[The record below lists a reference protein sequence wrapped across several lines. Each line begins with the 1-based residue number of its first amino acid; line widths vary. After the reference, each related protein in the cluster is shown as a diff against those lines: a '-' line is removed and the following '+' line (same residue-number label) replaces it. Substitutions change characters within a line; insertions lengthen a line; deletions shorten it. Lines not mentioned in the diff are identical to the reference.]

1 MLKTIF
7 YTPLYN
13 LLIIIVNLLG
23 GSVGWAVVLLTAVIK
38 IILAPLNLASIRS
51 QIAQKKLQ
59 PEMDRIKK
67 QYTDKTEQSQKIIE
81 LYKEHKTNPFSGC
94 LLILIQLPI
103 ILGLYYVF
111 LKGLPILDPTLF
123 YKGVAEPET
132 LRMVFLGVDLGSKS
146 ILFALVAG
154 ITQFIQ
160 VQLSPSFQ
168 DFKAKKQPGD
178 VVAVVGE
185 EDDTKGQDMMSQMGP
200 MMQKQMKYV
209 MPVIIFV
216 VAMAVPA
223 AVALYWIT
231 NNIMTIFIELI
242 ATWQEKRSEKA
253 LALEL

>member
-1 MLKTIF
+1 
-7 YTPLYN
+7 
-13 LLIIIVNLLG
+13 VNLLG
-23 GSVGWAVVLLTAVIK
+23 GSVGWAVIGLTAVVK

-67 QYTDKTEQSQKIIE
+67 QYTDKSEQSQKIME
-81 LYKEHKTNPFSGC
+81 LYKENKTNPFSGC

-111 LKGLPILDPTLF
+111 LKGLPILDPTIL
-123 YKGVAEPET
+123 YKGIVSPESIN
-132 LRMVFLGVDLGSKS
+132 MVFLGADLGVKS
-146 ILFALVAG
+146 ILFAAIAG
-154 ITQFIQ
+154 VTQFIQ
-160 VQLSPSFQ
+160 VQLSPSFR
-168 DFKAKKQPGD
+168 DFAPKKQEGD
-178 VVAVVGE
+178 IVAVIDGD
-185 EDDTKGQDMMSQMGP
+185 DDTTGQDMMSRMGP

-209 MPVIIFV
+209 MPIIIFV

-242 ATWQEKRSEKA
+242 ATWQEKRAMQEA
-253 LALEL
+253 

>member
-1 MLKTIF
+1 MIKTIF
-7 YTPLYN
+7 YTPMYN

-23 GSVGWAVVLLTAVIK
+23 GSVGWAVVLLTAVVK
-38 IILAPLNLASIRS
+38 IILAPLNLASIKS

-59 PEMDRIKK
+59 PEMNRIKK
-67 QYTDKTEQSQKIIE
+67 QYTDKTEQSQKIME

-94 LLILIQLPI
+94 LLVLIQLPI

-123 YKGVAEPET
+123 YKGITEPET
-132 LRMVFLGVDLGSKS
+132 LRMVFLGADLATKS
-146 ILFALVAG
+146 ILFAAIAG

-160 VQLSPSFQ
+160 IQLSPSFR
-168 DFKAKKQPGD
+168 DFPSKKQTGD
-178 VVAVVGE
+178 IVAVVDE
-185 EDDTKGQDMMSQMGP
+185 DDDTKGKDMMTEMGG

-242 ATWQEKRSEKA
+242 ATWQENQAQKE